1 MKLGE
6 VIAPLILIIQTCKQY
21 VVLVKQPQAIYLAIS
36 ETRIRATKL
45 GEVIATS
52 NSDHTNMFGK
62 K

>member
-36 ETRIRATKL
+36 ETRRIRATKL

-52 NSDHTNMFGK
+52 NSDHTNM
-62 K
+62 